1 MHSTLED
8 LEARATTVSPEE
20 AANRLGVEPST
31 LANWRW
37 AGRGPRYVKI
47 GGRCRYRLLD
57 IAFFLDSQTRSST
70 SDRGSR

>member
-1 MHSTLED
+1 MLGSLEN

-20 AANRLGVEPST
+20 AAARLGVEPST

-37 AGRGPRYVKI
+37 AGRGPLYVKI
-47 GGRCRYRLLD
+47 GGRVRYRLLD
-57 IAFFLDSQTRSST
+57 IAEFLDSQTRSST